1 MGVLWFEVSPFLCE
15 VSSCRHQSN
24 TRLEGPYVELLLLV
38 VDACR
43 VEAAESL
50 VSVSPVP
57 LGILDTMYLE
67 PFGTGCLTTSFPFLV
82 SARNRL
88 YQ

>member
-1 MGVLWFEVSPFLCE
+1 ME
-15 VSSCRHQSN
+15 
-24 TRLEGPYVELLLLV
+24 PYEELLPVV
-38 VDACR
+38 VDPCR

-50 VSVSPVP
+50 VSVRPVL
-57 LGILDTMYLE
+57 LGRLDTMYLE
-67 PFGTGCLTTSFPFLV
+67 PAFGTGCLTTSFPFLV